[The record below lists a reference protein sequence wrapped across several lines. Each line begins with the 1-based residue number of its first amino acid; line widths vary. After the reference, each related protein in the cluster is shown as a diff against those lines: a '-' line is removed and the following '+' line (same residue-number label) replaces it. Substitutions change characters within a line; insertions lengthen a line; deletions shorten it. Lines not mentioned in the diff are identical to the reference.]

1 MIDYYTLIPS
11 FKKEIPEFFSK
22 TNKFVIFGVTADPKS
37 LSFQIFENLK
47 KDFKV
52 FLISLKGGE
61 ILGEKCY
68 SNLSLL
74 PEKPDIAVICTPAE
88 ATINIIKDCLA
99 HNILKIWIELGSE
112 TSEAI
117 EFCKKNKIQAIYFH
131 SILKERVNPS
141 YKLSFKEES

>member
-11 FKKEIPEFFSK
+11 FKKEIPKFFSK
-22 TNKFVIFGVTADPKS
+22 TNKFVIFGVTSDQNS
-37 LSFQIFENLK
+37 LGFQIFENLK

-52 FLISLKGGE
+52 FLINEKERE

-68 SNLSLL
+68 VDLASL
-74 PEKPDIAVICTPAE
+74 PEKPNIAIICTASK
-88 ATINIIKDCLA
+88 ATLSVVEECFKSGV
-99 HNILKIWIELGSE
+99 LKIWIELGSE

-131 SILKERVNPS
+131 SVLKERINPS
-141 YKLSFKEES
+141 FEYTFREES